1 MNMEQLLIC
10 LFLALIA
17 GLLMSRLAKV
27 AHLPAVTS
35 YLVAGLLLG
44 PFFLGRLGL
53 SGWGIGFGSL
63 AQVESYGL
71 ITQVALGFIAFVI
84 GNEFRLTTLE
94 SMGRQAIT
102 VGILQAVVTTALVD
116 LALVV
121 LHLLRP
127 DVISMAS
134 AITLGAIAAATA
146 PAATLMVVA
155 IDDAVGLVLFSA
167 SFGVANALEQGRIDP
182 LGVIVEPLVEIVL
195 SLGLGAL
202 AGFVLNQ
209 LEIYFHSRSKRMSL
223 SVAFVLLTVG
233 LSMVTFQIGPV
244 HCGFSLLL
252 VCMMTGTVFCN
263 ICPTSDELMDRL
275 DRWVSPVNILFF
287 VLSGAELDLN
297 ILSNPLV
304 LLIGV
309 VYIASRSL
317 GKISGSYFSCRATR
331 CSDNIQKYLGI
342 TLLPQAGVALG
353 MAAEAA
359 ELSDGHMVRN
369 VVLFSVLVYELV
381 GPTLTKISLTAAGE
395 IEPEGRT
402 SARTANKPEAPVT
415 LD

>member
-10 LFLALIA
+10 LSLALIA
-17 GLLMSRLAKV
+17 GLLMSRLAKA

-94 SMGRQAIT
+94 NMGRQAIT

-146 PAATLMVVA
+146 PAATLMVVKQYK
-155 IDDAVGLVLFSA
+155 
-167 SFGVANALEQGRIDP
+167 ANGP
-182 LGVIVEPLVEIVL
+182 
-195 SLGLGAL
+195 
-202 AGFVLNQ
+202 
-209 LEIYFHSRSKRMSL
+209 
-223 SVAFVLLTVG
+223 LTVA
-233 LSMVTFQIGPV
+233 V
-244 HCGFSLLL
+244 
-252 VCMMTGTVFCN
+252 
-263 ICPTSDELMDRL
+263 E
-275 DRWVSPVNILFF
+275 
-287 VLSGAELDLN
+287 E
-297 ILSNPLV
+297 
-304 LLIGV
+304 V
-309 VYIASRSL
+309 VA
-317 GKISGSYFSCRATR
+317 K
-331 CSDNIQKYLGI
+331 
-342 TLLPQAGVALG
+342 
-353 MAAEAA
+353 
-359 ELSDGHMVRN
+359 
-369 VVLFSVLVYELV
+369 
-381 GPTLTKISLTAAGE
+381 
-395 IEPEGRT
+395 
-402 SARTANKPEAPVT
+402 
-415 LD
+415 

>member
-1 MNMEQLLIC
+1 MVKRAPAMNMEQLLIC

-146 PAATLMVVA
+146 PAATLMVVKQYKANGPLTHLLLMVVA

-244 HCGFSLLL
+244 HC
-252 VCMMTGTVFCN
+252 C
-263 ICPTSDELMDRL
+263 
-275 DRWVSPVNILFF
+275 W
-287 VLSGAELDLN
+287 
-297 ILSNPLV
+297 
-304 LLIGV
+304 
-309 VYIASRSL
+309 
-317 GKISGSYFSCRATR
+317 
-331 CSDNIQKYLGI
+331 
-342 TLLPQAGVALG
+342 
-353 MAAEAA
+353 
-359 ELSDGHMVRN
+359 
-369 VVLFSVLVYELV
+369 SV
-381 GPTLTKISLTAAGE
+381 
-395 IEPEGRT
+395 
-402 SARTANKPEAPVT
+402 
-415 LD
+415 